1 MGILKDLIIKLGL
14 DSSGVDKG
22 VNKAGDS
29 LNKLSSSVKSIGV
42 AFAAAFSLGAIK
54 NFAKESLDAYK
65 TQEIAAKKL
74 ESVINATGGA
84 IGYTTKELIKY
95 AGQLQKVTT
104 FDDDATVSAMAV
116 AASFK
121 SIRGENFKQM
131 ISLAQDLS
139 TILGQDLQS
148 SVLQLGKALEQ
159 PEVGLTM
166 LRRSGISFSTQQIE
180 SIKELTKQGKLYEAQ
195 VLILAEVN
203 SQFGGAAK
211 NAAESSMGPLE
222 QLSNA
227 WGDIKE
233 GIGKAIIESGNFI
246 KTVKQLAGVLP
257 LFKYTGDLLNDI
269 KLAGMK
275 KGFEENFLDKIND
288 SSKSAEDRIKSL
300 KMAINSTKS
309 TLDTYSENIF
319 GRSKITVGGTE
330 FSGKEALVQ
339 FKLQTYE
346 KQRLEEEL
354 ADVQKKIRQQSSIDN
369 LQLTKKTIKELESL
383 NESYKGKVDD
393 DSLAIRSAI
402 SGEIKSRERVIELT
416 DEQKKK
422 IEELEKARK
431 AAENLKAGKASIA
444 DYETLIKLNDDLLKI
459 AKSDDERLKISR
471 ENSAL
476 KTKLE
481 LINKI
486 VERQTSGVGSTALQT
501 PKAKGITT
509 LEREKVDISDLD
521 TSDLKGIVDEYEA
534 QANRVGEISNEM
546 AATMQ
551 GSVVSAFQA
560 LGTAIGTMGE
570 MNAGQ
575 AIASLLNPIA
585 DMAISAGTMIMMTG
599 TAIEALKASLVSFF
613 GGSAIV
619 AGAALVAVGV
629 AAKAGLAAL
638 ASGGG
643 SGGQK
648 SASVSGGSFLGAKD
662 YESRSEMV
670 TVQVEGKLKGSDIY
684 ISNQKEATRRRN
696 GF

>member
-1 MGILKDLIIKLGL
+1 MGLLKDLIIKLGL

-22 VNKAGDS
+22 VNQANNS
-29 LNKLSSSVKSIGV
+29 LSGLKNMVGKVGAAMGIAFGVSEIISFGKEIIGLASKTEGVKRAFDRLGMPSLMNDLKQATRGAVSEFDLMKSAVSANNFKIPLENLSSYLSFATRRAEETGQSVDYLVDSIIMGIGRKSPMILDNLGISILDIRNEMEKTGDMAKAV
-42 AFAAAFSLGAIK
+42 ANIINSEMANAGTAADTAATKFGQLSAKWDDFKTALGGGLSEGSKSPVSWLTSALETMTNYIKSETIPTWRKWLGLVNITMLGANIQ
-54 NFAKESLDAYK
+54 DANREAEQRK
-65 TQEIAAKKL
+65 LAEINAKKL
-74 ESVINATGGA
+74 APTIDT
-84 IGYTTKELIKY
+84 
-95 AGQLQKVTT
+95 
-104 FDDDATVSAMAV
+104 
-116 AASFK
+116 
-121 SIRGENFKQM
+121 
-131 ISLAQDLS
+131 QD
-139 TILGQDLQS
+139 
-148 SVLQLGKALEQ
+148 V
-159 PEVGLTM
+159 
-166 LRRSGISFSTQQIE
+166 
-180 SIKELTKQGKLYEAQ
+180 
-195 VLILAEVN
+195 
-203 SQFGGAAK
+203 
-211 NAAESSMGPLE
+211 
-222 QLSNA
+222 
-227 WGDIKE
+227 
-233 GIGKAIIESGNFI
+233 
-246 KTVKQLAGVLP
+246 
-257 LFKYTGDLLNDI
+257 
-269 KLAGMK
+269 
-275 KGFEENFLDKIND
+275 
-288 SSKSAEDRIKSL
+288 
-300 KMAINSTKS
+300 
-309 TLDTYSENIF
+309 
-319 GRSKITVGGTE
+319 
-330 FSGKEALVQ
+330 
-339 FKLQTYE
+339 TYE
-346 KQRLEEEL
+346 KALSEIARMQKVILDPKQYTAANLAYLQAMQMRKAEFDKSYAAEIEAKQVLADKSKEEAEAIKKAAEAEAKKRLE
-354 ADVQKKIRQQSSIDN
+354 
-369 LQLTKKTIKELESL
+369 
-383 NESYKGKVDD
+383 
-393 DSLAIRSAI
+393 
-402 SGEIKSRERVIELT
+402 IEQT
-416 DEQKKK
+416 
-422 IEELEKARK
+422 RK
-431 AAENLKAGKASIA
+431 AASEAIKQNKGSIN

-486 VERQTSGVGSTALQT
+486 IERQTSGVGATALQT
-501 PKAKGITT
+501 PKSKGITT

-638 ASGGG
+638 AS
-643 SGGQK
+643 SGGK
-648 SASVSGGSFLGAKD
+648 SQRQASVSGGSFLGAKD

>member
-1 MGILKDLIIKLGL
+1 MGLLKDLIIKLGL

-22 VNKAGDS
+22 VNQANNSLGGLKNMVGKLGAAMGIAFGVSEIISFGKEIIGLASKTEGVKRAFDRLGMPSLMNDLKAATRGAVSEFDLMKS
-29 LNKLSSSVKSIGV
+29 AVSANNFKIPLENLSSYLSFATRRAEETGQSVDYLVDSIIMGIGRKSPMILDNLGISILDIRNEMEKTGDMAKAV
-42 AFAAAFSLGAIK
+42 ANIINSEMANAGTAADTAATKFGQLSAKWNDFKTALGGGLSEGSKSPVSWLTSALETMTNYIKSETIPTWRKWLGLVNITMLGANIQ
-54 NFAKESLDAYK
+54 DANREAEQRK
-65 TQEIAAKKL
+65 LAEMNAKKL
-74 ESVINATGGA
+74 APTIDTQDVTYEKAISEIERMQDVILDPNQ
-84 IGYTTKELIKY
+84 YTAANLAYLQAMQMRKSEFDKVY
-95 AGQLQKVTT
+95 A
-104 FDDDATVSAMAV
+104 A
-116 AASFK
+116 
-121 SIRGENFKQM
+121 E
-131 ISLAQDLS
+131 
-139 TILGQDLQS
+139 
-148 SVLQLGKALEQ
+148 
-159 PEVGLTM
+159 
-166 LRRSGISFSTQQIE
+166 IE
-180 SIKELTKQGKLYEAQ
+180 AKQ
-195 VLILAEVN
+195 VLADKAKEEAE
-203 SQFGGAAK
+203 AIK
-211 NAAESSMGPLE
+211 NAAEAE
-222 QLSNA
+222 A
-227 WGDIKE
+227 
-233 GIGKAIIESGNFI
+233 
-246 KTVKQLAGVLP
+246 
-257 LFKYTGDLLNDI
+257 
-269 KLAGMK
+269 K
-275 KGFEENFLDKIND
+275 K
-288 SSKSAEDRIKSL
+288 
-300 KMAINSTKS
+300 
-309 TLDTYSENIF
+309 
-319 GRSKITVGGTE
+319 
-330 FSGKEALVQ
+330 
-339 FKLQTYE
+339 
-346 KQRLEEEL
+346 RLEIE
-354 ADVQKKIRQQSSIDN
+354 
-369 LQLTKKTIKELESL
+369 KT
-383 NESYKGKVDD
+383 
-393 DSLAIRSAI
+393 
-402 SGEIKSRERVIELT
+402 
-416 DEQKKK
+416 
-422 IEELEKARK
+422 RK
-431 AAENLKAGKASIA
+431 AASEAIKLNKGSIA

-486 VERQTSGVGSTALQT
+486 VERQTSGVGATALQT
-501 PKAKGITT
+501 PKSKGITT

-534 QANRVGEISNEM
+534 QASRVGEISNEM

-638 ASGGG
+638 AS
-643 SGGQK
+643 SGGK
-648 SASVSGGSFLGAKD
+648 SQRQASVSGGSFLGAKD

>member
-1 MGILKDLIIKLGL
+1 MGLLKDLIIKLGL

-22 VNKAGDS
+22 VNQANNS
-29 LNKLSSSVKSIGV
+29 LGGLKNMVGKLGAAMGIAFGVSEIISFGKEIIGLASKTEGVKRAFDRLGMPSLMNDLKTATRGAVSEFDLMKSAVSANNFKIPLENLSSYLSFATRRAEETGQSVDYLVDSIIMGIGRKSPMILDNLGISILDIRNEMEKTGDMAKAV
-42 AFAAAFSLGAIK
+42 ANIINSEMANAGTAADTAATKFGQLSAKWDDFKTALGGGLSEGSKSPVSWLTSALETMTNYIKSETIPTWRKWLGLVNITMLGANIQ
-54 NFAKESLDAYK
+54 DANREAEQRK
-65 TQEIAAKKL
+65 LAEINAKKL
-74 ESVINATGGA
+74 APTIDT
-84 IGYTTKELIKY
+84 
-95 AGQLQKVTT
+95 
-104 FDDDATVSAMAV
+104 
-116 AASFK
+116 
-121 SIRGENFKQM
+121 
-131 ISLAQDLS
+131 QD
-139 TILGQDLQS
+139 
-148 SVLQLGKALEQ
+148 V
-159 PEVGLTM
+159 
-166 LRRSGISFSTQQIE
+166 
-180 SIKELTKQGKLYEAQ
+180 
-195 VLILAEVN
+195 
-203 SQFGGAAK
+203 
-211 NAAESSMGPLE
+211 
-222 QLSNA
+222 
-227 WGDIKE
+227 
-233 GIGKAIIESGNFI
+233 
-246 KTVKQLAGVLP
+246 
-257 LFKYTGDLLNDI
+257 
-269 KLAGMK
+269 
-275 KGFEENFLDKIND
+275 
-288 SSKSAEDRIKSL
+288 
-300 KMAINSTKS
+300 
-309 TLDTYSENIF
+309 
-319 GRSKITVGGTE
+319 
-330 FSGKEALVQ
+330 
-339 FKLQTYE
+339 TYE
-346 KQRLEEEL
+346 KALSEIARMQKVILDPKQYTAANLAYLQAMQMRKSEFDKVYAAEIEAKQVLADKAKEEAEAIKKAAEAEAKKRLE
-354 ADVQKKIRQQSSIDN
+354 
-369 LQLTKKTIKELESL
+369 
-383 NESYKGKVDD
+383 
-393 DSLAIRSAI
+393 
-402 SGEIKSRERVIELT
+402 IEQT
-416 DEQKKK
+416 
-422 IEELEKARK
+422 RK
-431 AAENLKAGKASIA
+431 AASEAIKQNKGSIA

-486 VERQTSGVGSTALQT
+486 IERQVSGVGSTALDAGKVPGVT
-501 PKAKGITT
+501 D
-509 LEREKVDISDLD
+509 LSREKVDISDLD

-638 ASGGG
+638 AS
-643 SGGQK
+643 SGGK
-648 SASVSGGSFLGAKD
+648 SQRQASVSGGSFLGAKD